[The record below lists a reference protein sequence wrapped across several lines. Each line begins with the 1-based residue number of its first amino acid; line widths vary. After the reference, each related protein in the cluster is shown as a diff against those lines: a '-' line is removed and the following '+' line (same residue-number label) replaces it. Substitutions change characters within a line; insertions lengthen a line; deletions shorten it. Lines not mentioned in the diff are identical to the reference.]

1 MNHRSF
7 LLLAVVCTAFAC
19 TAKKSPMAFGIP
31 MEDSLFLD
39 KAPLNNIS
47 YNEYL
52 HYLINLRSDTAV
64 FEMSFPDTTLLIQR
78 HPGFSARHI
87 MKHPNFR
94 DSTLV
99 GISHDKALAYIRW
112 RTEVV
117 RIRLGGSIWYSLPSP
132 EDFKKA
138 ERLAAGRTD
147 KNNWK
152 QLFEGPPELTNVP
165 GYVWVKSKEGGRLVP
180 ATEVPAHEIGFRC
193 KAELLPWT
201 GSSAFY

>member
-1 MNHRSF
+1 MIFRLF
-7 LLLAVVCTAFAC
+7 FLLAVVCAASCFTPR
-19 TAKKSPMAFGIP
+19 KPPSAFGIP

-39 KAPLNNIS
+39 NAPLNNLS

-52 HYLINLRSDTAV
+52 HYLINPRSDTAA
-64 FEMSFPDTTLLIQR
+64 FWMSFPDTTLLIQR
-78 HPGFSARHI
+78 HPGFNARHI
-87 MKHPNFR
+87 MKHPDFN
-94 DSTLV
+94 DSALV
-99 GISHDKALAYIRW
+99 GISYDQALAYIRW

-117 RIRLGGSIWYSLPSP
+117 RRQLGGRIWYSLPSP

-180 ATEVPAHEIGFRC
+180 ATEVPAHEICFRC